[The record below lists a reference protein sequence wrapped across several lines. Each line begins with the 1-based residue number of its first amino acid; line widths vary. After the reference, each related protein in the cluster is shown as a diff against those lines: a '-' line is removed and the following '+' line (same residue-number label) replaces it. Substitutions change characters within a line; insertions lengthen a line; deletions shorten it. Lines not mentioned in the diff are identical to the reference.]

1 MLQTLTCT
9 YKTFFWQSFLLVLRS
24 TYTQQ
29 KFQDE
34 NTVGRY
40 EMLETYVKK
49 WFLSGFFSSVQI
61 CSPWGI
67 FFWDWGRFSKDSR
80 LVHNV
85 PFRRQHEILWRYFE
99 CTCLLKWRKNFGN
112 ETLQKKCKKRCLVG
126 SQFLCKSFSGWLE
139 LTSN

>member
-1 MLQTLTCT
+1 MWHASNTYMHLHDIFLTI
-9 YKTFFWQSFLLVLRS
+9 FLLVLRS

-29 KFQDE
+29 KSQDE
-34 NTVGRY
+34 NIVGRY

-99 CTCLLKWRKNFGN
+99 CTCLPKWRKNFGN
-112 ETLQKKCKKRCLVG
+112 ETLQKNAKNAVWLVRNFCVNL
-126 SQFLCKSFSGWLE
+126 SQAD
-139 LTSN
+139 